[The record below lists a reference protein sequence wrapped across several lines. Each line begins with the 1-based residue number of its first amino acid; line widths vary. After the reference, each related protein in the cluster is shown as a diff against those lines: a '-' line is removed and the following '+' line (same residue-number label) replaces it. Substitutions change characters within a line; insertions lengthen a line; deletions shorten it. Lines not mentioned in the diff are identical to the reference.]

1 MWGNKVG
8 FHNIVQFGF
17 LIGFLVKANPK
28 KWELYL
34 ICEKFKN
41 IHWMEP
47 EKISVQFV
55 LFCLVYSLEFRE
67 LRY

>member
-34 ICEKFKN
+34 ICEKFKKYSPN
-41 IHWMEP
+41 GTGENLSAICV
-47 EKISVQFV
+47 I
-55 LFCLVYSLEFRE
+55 LVIV
-67 LRY
+67 